1 MHSLK
6 ATEYIHNKSY
16 KGGMHFNNNNINK
29 SNDINNNKSI
39 IFDRNN
45 DYYNSNYTAANN
57 RSGNDNTIPITT
69 LLYKEFRKNERR
81 LKIEMN
87 NPIDARIINRA
98 ETKATQKAT
107 YTTKF
112 SVNYTSIISYQ
123 YQ

>member
-16 KGGMHFNNNNINK
+16 KGRIHFNNNNINK

-112 SVNYTSIISYQ
+112 SVNYISIISYQ